1 MVLVNKC
8 EWKAKIG
15 WKKQETR
22 KKIDLDLWRQNE
34 NDIMNLSITPS
45 GSPGGKKGK
54 CNRRLSYKEA
64 LTGKLEPVMRNTKCE
79 APGDSDDEEPS
90 LRVEAKG
97 STRDNTQVSSSSEIA
112 IPSSSTP
119 SAPSSPSPPLRST
132 WWPPST
138 RSVRPRPGCHASG
151 PEHRR
156 GGWQRHFQ
164 HHIPPS
170 SSMVFSAPQGVRT
183 ARRHQGCRGNI
194 NINHHARHRP
204 SPRNR
209 FYDSSSEVFQNS
221 TVSQKVF
228 PPRPR
233 SHRGEIKS
241 QNNRDGDKEKFPTPI
256 VSISTAFNQKD
267 EISKNSPSKH
277 QVSRFICFPTC
288 TGRRESTVHFF
299 PDRFSMPSY
308 SFDMI
313 FYQKL
318 AMVLGSKGKTPF

>member
-1 MVLVNKC
+1 MRVNSKD
-8 EWKAKIG
+8 WVKQ
-15 WKKQETR
+15 KQER
-22 KKIDLDLWRQNE
+22 LISIFEE
-34 NDIMNLSITPS
+34 NDIMNLSISPS

-54 CNRRLSYKEA
+54 CKRRLSYKEA
-64 LTGKLEPVMRNTKCE
+64 LTGKMEHVKRNTECQ
-79 APGDSDDEEPS
+79 APRDSDDEEHS
-90 LRVEAKG
+90 LRVEVKG
-97 STRDNTQVSSSSEIA
+97 SMKDNIQFSPRPEIA

-132 WWPPST
+132 WWPPRT
-138 RSVRPRPGCHASG
+138 RSSRPRPDH
-151 PEHRR
+151 PR

-164 HHIPPS
+164 HHFPPS
-170 SSMVFSAPQGVRT
+170 QRMVFSAPHGVRT
-183 ARRHQGCRGNI
+183 ARRHQGCRGNV

-221 TVSQKVF
+221 TVSRKLF
-228 PPRPR
+228 PRPR

-241 QNNRDGDKEKFPTPI
+241 QSNRERDEEKFPTPI
-256 VSISTAFNQKD
+256 VSISTAFNQED
-267 EISKNSPSKH
+267 GISKYSPTKD
-277 QVSRFICFPTC
+277 QVSRLICFPTC

-318 AMVLGSKGKTPF
+318 AMVLGSKGKIPFLSLTKFPKVS

>member
-1 MVLVNKC
+1 
-8 EWKAKIG
+8 
-15 WKKQETR
+15 
-22 KKIDLDLWRQNE
+22 
-34 NDIMNLSITPS
+34 MNLSITPS

-64 LTGKLEPVMRNTKCE
+64 LTGKLESVPMRKTE
-79 APGDSDDEEPS
+79 YRSPGDSDDEDPS
-90 LRVEAKG
+90 LCVEAKG
-97 STRDNTQVSSSSEIA
+97 SMRDNTQASPRPEIA

-132 WWPPST
+132 WWPPRT
-138 RSVRPRPGCHASG
+138 GSVRPRPGFQTSG
-151 PEHRR
+151 PDHPR

-164 HHIPPS
+164 HHFPPS
-170 SSMVFSAPQGVRT
+170 SRMVFSAPHGVRT
-183 ARRHQGCRGNI
+183 ARRHHGCRGNI

-204 SPRNR
+204 SPGNR
-209 FYDSSSEVFQNS
+209 FYDSSSKVFQNC

-228 PPRPR
+228 PRPR
-233 SHRGEIKS
+233 SHRGQIKS
-241 QNNRDGDKEKFPTPI
+241 QNNLDRYKENFPTPI
-256 VSISTAFNQKD
+256 VSISTAFNQEDED
-267 EISKNSPSKH
+267 EISKNSPTKA
-277 QVSRFICFPTC
+277 QVSRLICFPTC